1 MSTEGDEVS
10 TREVA
15 RVARALFDR
24 GSVRESIAMLR
35 AAVARDPG
43 EEECA
48 RILREIAEG
57 GKIEGPG
64 STVELDLS
72 VVDRWIRHGM
82 LVESLALLGGTP
94 MGSLETGREWANLLG
109 ELLAPVPVDAEE
121 TLVQMHHQLMSGGA
135 SVALTL
141 LDERTRREPKLPAW
155 ALRRLELLRWMLLDN
170 ASVAE
175 GDPELLSEAPSL
187 LAAALR
193 PHVRG
198 RSLKAALEA
207 ARACA
212 NDDPGNRDVARTV
225 DALTAMIDEIG
236 RYSGE
241 GGSHASTMPMY
252 GLPAAAMQ
260 LRMGN
265 LEQARQLYRKLGDRD
280 DDDHARMMLTEVE
293 AVLRALEGT
302 AVADEELGGESTQV
316 FLEDGARESAL
327 DNRAIQVP
335 GKSGPVVITTVD
347 HALDGT
353 MTDQVPRA
361 EDVAMTLESQG
372 RLEQAEGI
380 YRGLAASFPD
390 EPCWI
395 ERAEAAR
402 ARRVML
408 ERQKGV
414 LVRQIKPVK

>member
-1 MSTEGDEVS
+1 VSTGSDEAS

-35 AAVARDPG
+35 GAVARDSS
-43 EEECA
+43 EEECV
-48 RILREIAEG
+48 RILREIAER

-64 STVELDLS
+64 STVEIDLAL
-72 VVDRWIRHGM
+72 VDRWIRQGM
-82 LVESLALLGGTP
+82 LVEALALLGGTP

-121 TLVQMHHQLMSGGA
+121 TLVEMHHQLMSGGA
-135 SVALTL
+135 PVALTL

-155 ALRRLELLRWMLLDN
+155 AVRRLELLRWMLLDN

-175 GDPELLSEAPSL
+175 ADPELLSEAPSL

-212 NDDPGNRDVARTV
+212 RDDPDNRDVARTV

-241 GGSHASTMPMY
+241 GGSHSSTMPMY

-265 LEQARQLYRKLGDRD
+265 LDQARLLYRKLADKE
-280 DDDHARMMLTEVE
+280 DDDHARLMVAEVE
-293 AVLRALEGT
+293 AVLRALEGV
-302 AVADEELGGESTQV
+302 AVAEEELGGESTQV
-316 FLEDGARESAL
+316 FSEDATRQSSP
-327 DNRAIQVP
+327 DNRSIP
-335 GKSGPVVITTVD
+335 PEKSGPVVVTTVD
-347 HALDGT
+347 RAIDGAL
-353 MTDQVPRA
+353 TDQVPRP
-361 EDVAMTLESQG
+361 EDVARTLESQG
-372 RLEQAEGI
+372 KLDQAEAI
-380 YRGLAASFPD
+380 YRGLAESFPN
-390 EPCWI
+390 ELEWI

-402 ARRVML
+402 AQRLTM